1 MSSSNQQKNRIR
13 AATAAKVEKLMR
25 RAEADAIA
33 RERAR
38 WRVIYAPGNSYIA
51 YVGNRDHC
59 TESSMPSHFLTD
71 ENSLWVKVNSLYA
84 GFALVELN
92 ATECLTAPTIIESTM
107 PNWPTLIVDKL
118 NSGERRFQTSND
130 SIRQL
135 IEAASGRMG
144 LTVEVA
150 HIS

>member
-1 MSSSNQQKNRIR
+1 MSDDELTAPSYWVARDEKIR
-13 AATAAKVEKLMR
+13 
-25 RAEADAIA
+25 
-33 RERAR
+33 REVYVVTSVSGR
-38 WRVIYAPGNSYIA
+38 WAQVQIKR
-51 YVGNRDHC
+51 NRDHC